1 MTATTIREATG
12 VGNDREARMAR
23 LRERL
28 GSSTDGEL
36 NLRVM
41 LVLAHEALRQQGIA
55 ESAPRLEYSPAP
67 AIAATA
73 PPAGDYGQLVA
84 GIHGIVAR
92 TVARGARL
100 LVISRGDDAL
110 FAPGFV
116 SAHFPQAAGGAYAGH
131 YPADG
136 ASAIAHLE
144 DCIAGGAEFLVI
156 PATSFWWLD
165 HYEGLAHHLLT
176 RSHVVHHDEQC
187 LVFSLRSEPQGAA
200 T

>member
-1 MTATTIREATG
+1 MTATTIHQAATAG
-12 VGNDREARMAR
+12 PDREDRMAR

-28 GSSTDGEL
+28 GSSTCQEL

-55 ESAPRLEYSPAP
+55 ETARVEYSQAP

-73 PPAGDYGQLVA
+73 SPAGDYEQLVA
-84 GIHGIVAR
+84 GVHEIVAR
-92 TVARGARL
+92 TVPSGARL
-100 LVISRGDDAL
+100 LVISRGDGAL
-110 FAPGFV
+110 FAPGYV

-136 ASAIAHLE
+136 VSAITHLE

-176 RSHVVHHDEQC
+176 RSHVVHHDERC
-187 LVFSLRSEPQGAA
+187 LLFSLSSEPQGVA